1 LGFGGLKPY
10 LDNNKISIKQNV
22 GNVLGYGHFWGRL
35 APKAPPLLTPMT
47 IATQRVGNNYNELQ

>member
-35 APKAPPLLTPMT
+35 APKAPPSIDAYDYSYTT
-47 IATQRVGNNYNELQ
+47 CRQ